1 MSLNLTKRVSF
12 IQEPFIITLFILWS
26 LVWFLFSSRLAGK
39 FRCRYCVFHNWLRF
53 CGFQLWLQE
62 DYTITLISHS
72 DFRGNIMVSWWWRA
86 FSCMFST
93 KQIIYQYE
101 LKLCFVIIIII
112 IFLDLY
118 LVLHP
123 EGALKL
129 DQPAYVKEIHKL
141 YMQRLEKKILVKWK
155 KKNSELNLQTDLIN
169 GRNSRNWAPR

>member
-1 MSLNLTKRVSF
+1 
-12 IQEPFIITLFILWS
+12 
-26 LVWFLFSSRLAGK
+26 
-39 FRCRYCVFHNWLRF
+39 
-53 CGFQLWLQE
+53 
-62 DYTITLISHS
+62 
-72 DFRGNIMVSWWWRA
+72 
-86 FSCMFST
+86 MFST

-129 DQPAYVKEIHKL
+129 DQPAYVKEIYKL
-141 YMQRLEKKILVKWK
+141 YMQRLEKKSTSQMK
-155 KKNSELNLQTDLIN
+155 KKSELNLQADLIN

>member
-1 MSLNLTKRVSF
+1 MKSIFLHVFNKTNNLS
-12 IQEPFIITLFILWS
+12 
-26 LVWFLFSSRLAGK
+26 VWVK
-39 FRCRYCVFHNWLRF
+39 IVFCYHYF
-53 CGFQLWLQE
+53 
-62 DYTITLISHS
+62 
-72 DFRGNIMVSWWWRA
+72 
-86 FSCMFST
+86 
-93 KQIIYQYE
+93 
-101 LKLCFVIIIII
+101 I

-129 DQPAYVKEIHKL
+129 DQPAYVKEIYKL

>member
-1 MSLNLTKRVSF
+1 
-12 IQEPFIITLFILWS
+12 
-26 LVWFLFSSRLAGK
+26 
-39 FRCRYCVFHNWLRF
+39 
-53 CGFQLWLQE
+53 
-62 DYTITLISHS
+62 
-72 DFRGNIMVSWWWRA
+72 
-86 FSCMFST
+86 MFST

-129 DQPAYVKEIHKL
+129 DQPAYVKEIYKL

-155 KKNSELNLQTDLIN
+155 KKSELNLQADLIN

>member
-1 MSLNLTKRVSF
+1 
-12 IQEPFIITLFILWS
+12 
-26 LVWFLFSSRLAGK
+26 
-39 FRCRYCVFHNWLRF
+39 
-53 CGFQLWLQE
+53 
-62 DYTITLISHS
+62 
-72 DFRGNIMVSWWWRA
+72 
-86 FSCMFST
+86 MFST

-129 DQPAYVKEIHKL
+129 DQPAYVKEIYKL

-155 KKNSELNLQTDLIN
+155 KKIRIKSPGRPDQRAKFSKLSSEVSWDNKRFYL
-169 GRNSRNWAPR
+169 R

>member
-1 MSLNLTKRVSF
+1 M
-12 IQEPFIITLFILWS
+12 
-26 LVWFLFSSRLAGK
+26 
-39 FRCRYCVFHNWLRF
+39 
-53 CGFQLWLQE
+53 
-62 DYTITLISHS
+62 
-72 DFRGNIMVSWWWRA
+72 
-86 FSCMFST
+86 
-93 KQIIYQYE
+93 IYQYE

-129 DQPAYVKEIHKL
+129 DQPAYVKEIYKL

-155 KKNSELNLQTDLIN
+155 KKSELNLQADLIN

>member
-1 MSLNLTKRVSF
+1 
-12 IQEPFIITLFILWS
+12 
-26 LVWFLFSSRLAGK
+26 
-39 FRCRYCVFHNWLRF
+39 
-53 CGFQLWLQE
+53 
-62 DYTITLISHS
+62 
-72 DFRGNIMVSWWWRA
+72 
-86 FSCMFST
+86 MFST

-129 DQPAYVKEIHKL
+129 DQPAYVKEINKL

-155 KKNSELNLQTDLIN
+155 KKSELNLQADLIN

>member
-1 MSLNLTKRVSF
+1 
-12 IQEPFIITLFILWS
+12 
-26 LVWFLFSSRLAGK
+26 
-39 FRCRYCVFHNWLRF
+39 
-53 CGFQLWLQE
+53 
-62 DYTITLISHS
+62 
-72 DFRGNIMVSWWWRA
+72 
-86 FSCMFST
+86 MFST

-101 LKLCFVIIIII
+101 LKLCFVVIIII

-155 KKNSELNLQTDLIN
+155 KKKSELNLQTDLIN
-169 GRNSRNWAPR
+169 GRNSRNWGPR

>member
-1 MSLNLTKRVSF
+1 
-12 IQEPFIITLFILWS
+12 
-26 LVWFLFSSRLAGK
+26 
-39 FRCRYCVFHNWLRF
+39 
-53 CGFQLWLQE
+53 
-62 DYTITLISHS
+62 
-72 DFRGNIMVSWWWRA
+72 
-86 FSCMFST
+86 MFST

-129 DQPAYVKEIHKL
+129 DQPAYVKEINKL
-141 YMQRLEKKILVKWK
+141 YMQRLEKKIVVKWK
-155 KKNSELNLQTDLIN
+155 KKSELNLQADLIN

>member
-1 MSLNLTKRVSF
+1 
-12 IQEPFIITLFILWS
+12 
-26 LVWFLFSSRLAGK
+26 
-39 FRCRYCVFHNWLRF
+39 
-53 CGFQLWLQE
+53 
-62 DYTITLISHS
+62 
-72 DFRGNIMVSWWWRA
+72 
-86 FSCMFST
+86 MFST

-129 DQPAYVKEIHKL
+129 DQPAYVKEIYKL

>member
-1 MSLNLTKRVSF
+1 
-12 IQEPFIITLFILWS
+12 
-26 LVWFLFSSRLAGK
+26 
-39 FRCRYCVFHNWLRF
+39 
-53 CGFQLWLQE
+53 
-62 DYTITLISHS
+62 
-72 DFRGNIMVSWWWRA
+72 
-86 FSCMFST
+86 MFST

-141 YMQRLEKKILVKWK
+141 YMQRLEKKNTSQMK
-155 KKNSELNLQTDLIN
+155 KKSELNLQADLIN

>member
-1 MSLNLTKRVSF
+1 
-12 IQEPFIITLFILWS
+12 
-26 LVWFLFSSRLAGK
+26 
-39 FRCRYCVFHNWLRF
+39 
-53 CGFQLWLQE
+53 
-62 DYTITLISHS
+62 
-72 DFRGNIMVSWWWRA
+72 
-86 FSCMFST
+86 MFST

-155 KKNSELNLQTDLIN
+155 KKSELNLQADLIN

>member
-1 MSLNLTKRVSF
+1 
-12 IQEPFIITLFILWS
+12 
-26 LVWFLFSSRLAGK
+26 
-39 FRCRYCVFHNWLRF
+39 
-53 CGFQLWLQE
+53 
-62 DYTITLISHS
+62 
-72 DFRGNIMVSWWWRA
+72 
-86 FSCMFST
+86 MFST

-101 LKLCFVIIIII
+101 LKLCFVITIII

-129 DQPAYVKEIHKL
+129 DQPAYVKEINKL

-155 KKNSELNLQTDLIN
+155 KKSELNLQADLIN

>member
-1 MSLNLTKRVSF
+1 
-12 IQEPFIITLFILWS
+12 
-26 LVWFLFSSRLAGK
+26 
-39 FRCRYCVFHNWLRF
+39 
-53 CGFQLWLQE
+53 
-62 DYTITLISHS
+62 
-72 DFRGNIMVSWWWRA
+72 
-86 FSCMFST
+86 MFST

-155 KKNSELNLQTDLIN
+155 KKIRIKSPGRPDQRAKFSKLSSEVSWDNKRFYL
-169 GRNSRNWAPR
+169 R

>member
-1 MSLNLTKRVSF
+1 
-12 IQEPFIITLFILWS
+12 
-26 LVWFLFSSRLAGK
+26 
-39 FRCRYCVFHNWLRF
+39 
-53 CGFQLWLQE
+53 
-62 DYTITLISHS
+62 
-72 DFRGNIMVSWWWRA
+72 
-86 FSCMFST
+86 MFST

-101 LKLCFVIIIII
+101 LKLCFVFIIIII

-129 DQPAYVKEIHKL
+129 DQPAYVKEIYKL

-155 KKNSELNLQTDLIN
+155 KKSELNLQADLIN

>member
-1 MSLNLTKRVSF
+1 M
-12 IQEPFIITLFILWS
+12 
-26 LVWFLFSSRLAGK
+26 
-39 FRCRYCVFHNWLRF
+39 
-53 CGFQLWLQE
+53 
-62 DYTITLISHS
+62 
-72 DFRGNIMVSWWWRA
+72 
-86 FSCMFST
+86 
-93 KQIIYQYE
+93 IYQYE
-101 LKLCFVIIIII
+101 LKLCFVIIII

>member
-1 MSLNLTKRVSF
+1 
-12 IQEPFIITLFILWS
+12 
-26 LVWFLFSSRLAGK
+26 
-39 FRCRYCVFHNWLRF
+39 
-53 CGFQLWLQE
+53 
-62 DYTITLISHS
+62 
-72 DFRGNIMVSWWWRA
+72 
-86 FSCMFST
+86 MFST

-155 KKNSELNLQTDLIN
+155 KKFRIKSPDRPDQRAKFSKLSSEVSWDNKRFYL
-169 GRNSRNWAPR
+169 R

>member
-1 MSLNLTKRVSF
+1 
-12 IQEPFIITLFILWS
+12 
-26 LVWFLFSSRLAGK
+26 
-39 FRCRYCVFHNWLRF
+39 
-53 CGFQLWLQE
+53 
-62 DYTITLISHS
+62 
-72 DFRGNIMVSWWWRA
+72 
-86 FSCMFST
+86 MFST

-129 DQPAYVKEIHKL
+129 DQPAYVKEIYKL

-155 KKNSELNLQTDLIN
+155 KNQN
-169 GRNSRNWAPR
+169 

>member
-1 MSLNLTKRVSF
+1 
-12 IQEPFIITLFILWS
+12 
-26 LVWFLFSSRLAGK
+26 
-39 FRCRYCVFHNWLRF
+39 
-53 CGFQLWLQE
+53 
-62 DYTITLISHS
+62 
-72 DFRGNIMVSWWWRA
+72 
-86 FSCMFST
+86 MFST

-129 DQPAYVKEIHKL
+129 DQPAYVKEIYKL
-141 YMQRLEKKILVKWK
+141 YMQRLEKKILVKRK
-155 KKNSELNLQTDLIN
+155 KKSELNLQADLIN